1 MGQGVGKKSWMFEV
15 YVTDVG
21 IKDTIVIARDGICFV
36 YAMAVFDG
44 AGFRNGT

>member
-1 MGQGVGKKSWMFEV
+1 VFEV

-21 IKDTIVIARDGICFV
+21 IKDTIVVARDGICFA